1 MTDSANCCS
10 NETTAVS
17 PVFGEKFPYPDSG
30 KAVMTAF
37 AEAFAAEFNAKANG
51 YRQARGIKGAMAP
64 LTVTSAYPTTKKQC
78 PSIAV
83 MQLSSTTK
91 PSGIGNYLSSET
103 VAVDDEYQVRI
114 FRGQIVTDSVEVA
127 ISALSPKL
135 RDDLSRWFG
144 QWVLDA
150 VIHTVPQLPTVHEI
164 RRTNVSD
171 DMPEYTGCGEAA
183 FQFYL
188 AAHTYSVQYD
198 EIVLNDADRI
208 ESIINW
214 QELVLGAD
222 C

>member
-1 MTDSANCCS
+1 MDSMNCCTT
-10 NETTAVS
+10 ETTQVS

-30 KAVMTAF
+30 KSVMLYLAQEF
-37 AEAFAAEFNAKANG
+37 AREFNLKAEA
-51 YRQARGIKGAMAP
+51 YRKARGIKGTMIP
-64 LTVTSAYPTTKKQC
+64 LTVTSAYPTSKKHC

-83 MQLSSTTK
+83 MQTSSIAK
-91 PSGIGNYLSSET
+91 QSGVGNYLDSQE
-103 VAVDDEYQVRI
+103 VVVDKEHQVRI
-114 FRGQIVTDSVEVA
+114 FYGQTVTDTVEVA
-127 ISALSPKL
+127 ISSLTERL
-135 RDDLSRWFG
+135 RDDVSRWLG
-144 QWVLDA
+144 QWMLDA
-150 VIHTVPQLPTVHEI
+150 TIHLIGQLPTVQEI

-171 DMPEYTGCGEAA
+171 DQPEYTGCGDSA

-188 AAHTYSVQYD
+188 ASHTYSIQYD